1 MKKILLFIVVCICL
15 SQVVFAKNSDSLK
28 TADWDGR
35 QTTSVTSDL
44 VLDDDLNVDGDFVIK
59 YKLDLNGYTINV
71 EGNVLMEAD
80 IDLSG
85 GKFNIEGDFHQV
97 DKNLFVN
104 GGELNVIGDYR
115 IEGTERDEN
124 GDMKASYGTIKM
136 INVSDKFNVKG
147 EFSARS
153 NSTSDLTAGKMTFNG
168 NVTDY
173 KGNTFKCTGTHIASF
188 ISKSGKIF
196 VDLQDNA
203 YFHTITIDSSSEV
216 RFRILPINI
225 LTEDVEITGNVEN
238 ITKNIDFNGHTFTI
252 GGDVEKLSADLNL
265 NSGKLVIDGDFYHPD
280 RMIFFNRGTLDVKGN
295 YYMQGLEKDDKADD
309 VENAYKAGYANLRM
323 ENPSDKLIVG
333 KDFVAKSNSTSTL
346 TKGTMEFKG
355 NVYDYKGNTIKG
367 SISNKAV
374 FSGDETQ
381 EVKFDNSNA
390 VFQTI
395 STDNKKV
402 KFDFFAV
409 KKLTEDI
416 TIEGPIGKICNK
428 LDLNGYT
435 LTING
440 SVLNLADEIN
450 LNGGTLH
457 VTGDLYHTDR
467 EIIFNK
473 GTLKIGKD
481 YISQSLDKNDDGEF
495 KAGYGHLTMEDDK
508 DSMIVGGNFVAN
520 TNYSSTMKGGTLE
533 VSGSITDVKKNTI
546 PEKGKEGTT
555 KVVNK

>member
-1 MKKILLFIVVCICL
+1 MKKLLIILSAFICL
-15 SQVVFAKNSDSLK
+15 SQTVFAANSDSLK
-28 TADWDGR
+28 TVDWDGR

-44 VLDDDLNVDGDFVIK
+44 VLEDDLNVDGDFVIK

-85 GKFNIEGDFHQV
+85 GKFNVEGDFHQV

-104 GGELNVIGDYR
+104 GGELNVTGDYR

-136 INVSDKFNVKG
+136 TNVSDKFNVKG

-153 NSTSDLTAGKMTFNG
+153 NSTSDLIAGKMTFNG

-188 ISKSGKIF
+188 VSKSGKIF
-196 VDLQDNA
+196 VDLHDNA
-203 YFHTITIDSSSEV
+203 YFHTILVDSSSEV

-225 LTEDVEITGNVEN
+225 LTGDIEITGNVEN
-238 ITKNIDFNGHTFTI
+238 ITKNIDFNGHTLTI
-252 GGDVEKLSADLNL
+252 NGDVEKLSSDLNL
-265 NSGKLVIDGDFYHPD
+265 NSGKFIIDGDFYHPD
-280 RMIFFNRGTLDVKGN
+280 KMVFFNGGILDVKGN
-295 YYMQGLEKDDKADD
+295 YYMHSLEEDDKADD
-309 VENAYKAGYANLRM
+309 IDNAYKPGYASIRM
-323 ENPSDKLIVG
+323 ENPNDKLIVG
-333 KDFVAKSNSTSTL
+333 KDFIAKSNSTSTL

-367 SISNKAV
+367 SVSHRAV
-374 FSGDETQ
+374 FSGDGTQ
-381 EVKFDNSNA
+381 EVKFASSYIA
-390 VFQTI
+390 FQTI

-402 KFDFFAV
+402 KFDLFAV
-409 KKLTEDI
+409 RKLTEDI
-416 TIEGPIGKICNK
+416 TIEGPVGKICNK

-435 LTING
+435 LTVNG
-440 SVLNLADEIN
+440 SVLDLADEIN

-467 EIIFNK
+467 EIKFNK
-473 GTLKIGKD
+473 GTLKVDKD
-481 YISQSLDKNDDGEF
+481 YISQSLDKNDNGEF
-495 KAGYGHLTMEDDK
+495 KAGYGYLTMEDDK
-508 DSMIVGGNFVAN
+508 DNMIVGGDFIAN
-520 TNYSSTMKGGTLE
+520 NNHSSTMKAGTIE
-533 VSGSITDVKKNTI
+533 VSGSITDIKKNTI
-546 PEKGKEGTT
+546 PEKGKEGTM
-555 KVVNK
+555 KVINK